1 MANPQNNQTIVQ
13 LKNPTEGLVWYPI
26 TDQLRFGDKGSTAFF
41 AIDENKASATFSG
54 ELKLNEGAGFA
65 SYRTAVK
72 LDLSQFDEIQIKVQG
87 DGREYKALIKDLA
100 AKNSGQDYSY
110 QMSFTTLK
118 NKSNHL
124 HLNLKKFTP
133 VYRGR
138 IDLPLPAF
146 NPAEIEELGFQIND
160 KNPGPYKIEFGE
172 WTAVRSR

>member
-1 MANPQNNQTIVQ
+1 MANPQNKQTIVH
-13 LKNPTEGLVWYPI
+13 LKNPAEGPVWYPI

-41 AIDENKASATFSG
+41 AVDGEKASATFTG

-72 LDLSQFDEIQIKVQG
+72 LDLSQFDEIQIEVQG

-110 QMSFTTLK
+110 QVSFTTLK
-118 NKSNHL
+118 NQSSHL
-124 HLNLKKFTP
+124 HLNLKKFIP

-138 IDLPLPAF
+138 IDLSLPTL

-172 WTAVRSR
+172 WTAVRTR